1 MSFQHDLIHGALR
14 DITERD
20 TSKSYRRSIRHFCAW
35 AQENGIERLK
45 DLKGRKRDVL
55 NQYSKHL
62 QELGYA
68 PGSINTML
76 TPVCK
81 ALDMPMSKVDKPR
94 RRAGAIT
101 KRRVATANLQGK
113 REAQQERFAR
123 SVLLAKVVGARR
135 AELGRLTYRDL
146 MAVDESGYRCVQV
159 ISGKHGKDT
168 LQRLT
173 PAQIAICDDLVHTAK
188 TAGLS
193 LDDRVLT
200 PKELKNHIDYHSR
213 RADRGRELYA
223 MYNERIEKEWT
234 EPLIREMVDRWNA
247 FNKARD
253 RIEIKDDGTPYT
265 RPGSK
270 AKDFVEELKR
280 PSMYTLRKDN
290 RVRALELGRPV
301 SYNRLALLAI
311 SVFELSHWRVDSTV
325 TYYML

>member
-1 MSFQHDLIHGALR
+1 MSFQHDLIHGGLR
-14 DITERD
+14 GITDRD
-20 TSKSYRRSIRHFCAW
+20 TSKSYRRSIRSFCDW
-35 AQENGIERLK
+35 AQDNGILRLK
-45 DLKGRKRDVL
+45 DLTGRERDVL
-55 NQYSKHL
+55 NQYSEFL
-62 QELGYA
+62 QERGYA

-76 TPVCK
+76 TPICK
-81 ALDMPMSKVDKPR
+81 ALDMPMSKVKKPQ

-101 KRRVATANLQGK
+101 KRRVETANLQGK
-113 REAQQERFAR
+113 REAAQERFAR

-159 ISGKHGKDT
+159 LGGKHGKDT
-168 LQRLT
+168 FQRLT

-213 RADRGRELYA
+213 RADRGRDLYE
-223 MYNERIEKEWT
+223 MYKARIEKEGT
-234 EPLIREMVDRWNA
+234 APLIREMCDRWNA
-247 FNKARD
+247 FNKPKD
-253 RIEIKDDGTPYT
+253 RIEIRDGKPYT

-270 AKDFVEELKR
+270 AEDFVAELNR
-280 PSMYTLRKDN
+280 DTLYTLRKDN
-290 RVRALELGRPV
+290 RVRALALGRPV
-301 SYNRLALLAI
+301 SYNRLALLAV
-311 SVFELSHWRVDSTV
+311 SVFELSHWRSESTI

>member
-213 RADRGRELYA
+213 RADRGREVYA
-223 MYNERIEKEWT
+223 MYNERIEKEGT

-247 FNKARD
+247 F
-253 RIEIKDDGTPYT
+253 T
-265 RPGSK
+265 RPETG
-270 AKDFVEELKR
+270 
-280 PSMYTLRKDN
+280 
-290 RVRALELGRPV
+290 
-301 SYNRLALLAI
+301 
-311 SVFELSHWRVDSTV
+311 
-325 TYYML
+325 